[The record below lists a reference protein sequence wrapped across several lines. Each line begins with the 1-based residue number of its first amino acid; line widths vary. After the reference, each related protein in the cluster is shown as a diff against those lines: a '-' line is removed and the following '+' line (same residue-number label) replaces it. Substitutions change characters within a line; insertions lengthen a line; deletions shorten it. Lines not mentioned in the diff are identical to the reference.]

1 MVRRWIRNSK
11 LKVEPFAKKDGNAIS
26 KKKLNKFLKPSPKYV
41 VGKMTVTQ
49 FAMLKQ
55 QSDMEEKIV
64 SKTKMHVYVRSDI
77 MKWDN

>member
-1 MVRRWIRNSK
+1 
-11 LKVEPFAKKDGNAIS
+11 
-26 KKKLNKFLKPSPKYV
+26 
-41 VGKMTVTQ
+41 MTVTQ